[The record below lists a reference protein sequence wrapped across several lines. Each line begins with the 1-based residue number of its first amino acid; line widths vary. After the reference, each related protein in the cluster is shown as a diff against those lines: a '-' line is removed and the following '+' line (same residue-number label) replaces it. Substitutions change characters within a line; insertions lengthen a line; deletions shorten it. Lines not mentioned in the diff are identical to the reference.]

1 ERWGCKLHF
10 QFPMVKVL
18 DYGKDWE
25 KLERDPNPF
34 AMVVM
39 AHLKAQEVKD
49 GQERKRWKL
58 HLIRLL
64 YERGFEK
71 KDIQELFRFIDWL
84 IALPPLL
91 EEEFKAEIIQMEEEK
106 MPYMTS
112 IERLGRMAN
121 TRENIL
127 EAIDARFQVVPEDM
141 ASKVKEIRTIE
152 TLKTLHR
159 EAVTCQSIDAFRKA
173 VSEASVN

>member
-1 ERWGCKLHF
+1 MSLDKEFEKIERDAALGKRIVDKLMKVFLKNGAEAWLLIHIEIQGYYDTNFKTRMYVYNYRIFDRHNVEVVSLAVLSDDNPNYRPSEYRSERWGCKLHF

-18 DYGKDWE
+18 DYGKDWK

-64 YERGFEK
+64 YERGYEK
-71 KDIQELFRFIDWL
+71 KDI
-84 IALPPLL
+84 
-91 EEEFKAEIIQMEEEK
+91 
-106 MPYMTS
+106 
-112 IERLGRMAN
+112 
-121 TRENIL
+121 
-127 EAIDARFQVVPEDM
+127 
-141 ASKVKEIRTIE
+141 
-152 TLKTLHR
+152 
-159 EAVTCQSIDAFRKA
+159 
-173 VSEASVN
+173 